1 MISGRVKVK
10 RANEPGKVERLVK
23 WDVAIGIATK
33 MLKSRIGSI
42 PQSPYAALDLMKA
55 AKSGTRAEGFQREDE
70 VLADLIAGDQLQAS
84 VYAFNLV
91 QKRTK
96 RPAGAP
102 DKELAKKVTKVG
114 MLGAGYM
121 ASQLALLFVRRLR
134 VPVRHHGPRPGAR
147 RQGRR
152 LHLRTRST
160 RCWRRAASP
169 PTRRTA

>member
-10 RANEPGKVERLVK
+10 RPNEPGKVERLVK
-23 WDVAIGIATK
+23 WDAAIGIATK
-33 MLKSRIGSI
+33 MLKSRIGSV

-114 MLGAGYM
+114 VHRRRATWR
-121 ASQLALLFVRRLR
+121 ASSPCSSCAACACPWSSPTSTRSASTRAW
-134 VPVRHHGPRPGAR
+134 PTSPA
-147 RQGRR
+147 
-152 LHLRTRST
+152 RST
-160 RCWRRAASP
+160 RCSRRAASP